1 MKIKQLQLQNYGR
14 FEHLT
19 IDFAPTE
26 DRASN
31 VTVIVG
37 NNGAGKSQI
46 LQALATGFSW
56 FVNGIRNEMN
66 GFEIDKK
73 FIKNGKN
80 DVFVK
85 VIADFNDY
93 NYSSLFDGNKF
104 SQWQVMNVHDGRNS
118 SFNNENYEL
127 KSTISQYR
135 QALTNNSKLS
145 LPLIIFYPVERSIIG
160 NSQADILSSD
170 FDQLD
175 GYFACVDG
183 IGIDFYDFFQWYRQ
197 QEDIENEMLRYA
209 KNDTS
214 KDIEYYENH
223 KLNLKDL
230 QNQYDRLSP
239 SILELSSQSD
249 SEAVQRLKNG
259 LETLKNQI
267 LELETYI
274 KSQAHLFE
282 FASNIQ
288 DLAKANRLRFQK
300 LATIREAIEFF
311 TGFKNPRIRR
321 QGTPTMIVEK
331 DGEELDVNQL
341 SQGEKSLLALVGDIA
356 RRLAILN
363 PSLDDPLQGEG
374 VVMIDE
380 VDLHLHPRWQHNLI
394 DKLVRTFPNVQFI
407 LTTHSPLIVS
417 DRADILVYLL
427 DDGNLRSMDNIYGE
441 DANTLLNDIFYVP
454 PRTPEVE
461 ETFNA
466 IRRAISN
473 KELDNADEQIQ
484 QIAKRLSPSNNELL
498 KLRLMLAHAKLA
510 QNKVS

>member
-1 MKIKQLQLQNYGR
+1 MKIKQLHLQNYGR
-14 FEHLT
+14 FEDLT
-19 IDFAPTE
+19 INFAPTD

-46 LQALATGFSW
+46 LQALATGLSW
-56 FVNGIRNEMN
+56 FISGLQNKVPSGNFINSNEIRNGKDISILN
-66 GFEIDKK
+66 IKGEINKNLQSINNN
-73 FIKNGKN
+73 IKNL
-80 DVFVK
+80 D
-85 VIADFNDY
+85 IY
-93 NYSSLFDGNKF
+93 
-104 SQWQVMNVHDGRNS
+104 
-118 SFNNENYEL
+118 L
-127 KSTISQYR
+127 KSNR
-135 QALTNNSKLS
+135 QRDDEKFASLGGLEIIDFTENVKKDEIS
-145 LPLIIFYPVERSIIG
+145 LPIITFYPVERSILTQNI
-160 NSQADILSSD
+160 ILDSSAKNLRQ
-170 FDQLD
+170 FV
-175 GYFACVDG
+175 GYNLALTD
-183 IGIDFYDFFQWYRQ
+183 GIDFNSFIEWFRLK
-197 QEDIENEMLRYA
+197 EDIENAQIRKEVDKLIESLVREN
-209 KNDTS
+209 ND
-214 KDIEYYENH
+214 N
-223 KLNLKDL
+223 N
-230 QNQYDRLSP
+230 R
-239 SILELSSQSD
+239 SII
-249 SEAVQRLKNG
+249 V
-259 LETLKNQI
+259 
-267 LELETYI
+267 
-274 KSQAHLFE
+274 AHL
-282 FASNIQ
+282 AG
-288 DLAKANRLRFQK
+288 LTAKERVLEKNTDNQLQSVKSAISYFLD
-300 LATIREAIEFF
+300 TIENVWIDRSLQ
-311 TGFKNPRIRR
+311 P
-321 QGTPTMIVEK
+321 PVMMVEK
-331 DGEELDVNQL
+331 DGKDLNINQL
-341 SQGEKSLLALVGDIA
+341 SQGEKSLLALVGDVA

-427 DDGNLRSMDNIYGE
+427 DDGNLRSMDNVYGE

-510 QNKVS
+510 NNTAG

>member
-46 LQALATGFSW
+46 LQALGVLLSW
-56 FVNGIRNEMN
+56 SFPRLTYNFEEEGWWFTEKYIRNGQSDSQIELLIN
-66 GFEIDKK
+66 TKELDKSLKEEFEKISLTLKASKDTSSRNVDYVVEEINFDK
-73 FIKNGKN
+73 F
-80 DVFVK
+80 
-85 VIADFNDY
+85 
-93 NYSSLFDGNKF
+93 
-104 SQWQVMNVHDGRNS
+104 
-118 SFNNENYEL
+118 L
-127 KSTISQYR
+127 KQYR
-135 QALTNNSKLS
+135 NGVAHSKMS
-145 LPLIIFYPVERSIIG
+145 LPLTALYPVERNLNFIKSDFEATSEFDIFSGNDNAINELFVSYKDFFTWFRMNEDLENELKIKQSIKNNI
-160 NSQADILSSD
+160 NSQSNELKNHGKSISFKIDEIVKKISESVDKKTKIDLNRE
-170 FDQLD
+170 QLNLLENLND
-175 GYFACVDG
+175 LL
-183 IGIDFYDFFQWYRQ
+183 RQ
-197 QEDIENEMLRYA
+197 QLKLLESNKSNLNVNIKQIKLDIVR
-209 KNDTS
+209 K
-214 KDIEYYENH
+214 
-223 KLNLKDL
+223 
-230 QNQYDRLSP
+230 
-239 SILELSSQSD
+239 
-249 SEAVQRLKNG
+249 
-259 LETLKNQI
+259 
-267 LELETYI
+267 
-274 KSQAHLFE
+274 
-282 FASNIQ
+282 
-288 DLAKANRLRFQK
+288 
-300 LATIREAIEFF
+300 AIEEF
-311 TGFKNPRIRR
+311 TDFKNPHIRR

-331 DGEELDVNQL
+331 DSEELDVNQL

-380 VDLHLHPRWQHNLI
+380 VDLHLHPKWQHDLT

-427 DDGNLRSMDNIYGE
+427 DDGNLRSIDNIYGE

-473 KELDNADEQIQ
+473 KELNNADEQIQ

>member
-46 LQALATGFSW
+46 LQALATGLSW
-56 FVNGIRNEMN
+56 FVSGLQNKVPSGNFINSNEIRNGKDISILN
-66 GFEIDKK
+66 IKGEINKNLQSINNN
-73 FIKNGKN
+73 IKNL
-80 DVFVK
+80 D
-85 VIADFNDY
+85 IY
-93 NYSSLFDGNKF
+93 
-104 SQWQVMNVHDGRNS
+104 
-118 SFNNENYEL
+118 L
-127 KSTISQYR
+127 KSNR
-135 QALTNNSKLS
+135 QRGDEKFASLGGLEIIDFTENVKKDEIS
-145 LPLIIFYPVERSIIG
+145 LPIITFYPVERSILTQNI
-160 NSQADILSSD
+160 ILDSSAKNLRQ
-170 FDQLD
+170 FV
-175 GYFACVDG
+175 GYNLALTN
-183 IGIDFYDFFQWYRQ
+183 GIDFNSFIEWFRLK
-197 QEDIENEMLRYA
+197 EDIENAQIRKEVDKLIESLVREN
-209 KNDTS
+209 ND
-214 KDIEYYENH
+214 N
-223 KLNLKDL
+223 N
-230 QNQYDRLSP
+230 R
-239 SILELSSQSD
+239 SII
-249 SEAVQRLKNG
+249 V
-259 LETLKNQI
+259 
-267 LELETYI
+267 
-274 KSQAHLFE
+274 AHL
-282 FASNIQ
+282 AG
-288 DLAKANRLRFQK
+288 LTAKERVLEKNTDNQLQSVKSAISYFLD
-300 LATIREAIEFF
+300 TIENVWIDRSLQ
-311 TGFKNPRIRR
+311 P
-321 QGTPTMIVEK
+321 PVMMVEK
-331 DGEELDVNQL
+331 DGKDLNINQL
-341 SQGEKSLLALVGDIA
+341 SQGEKSLLALVGDVA

-380 VDLHLHPRWQHNLI
+380 VDLHLHPKWQHDLI

-427 DDGNLRSMDNIYGE
+427 DDGNLRSIDNIYGE

-473 KELDNADEQIQ
+473 KELNNADEQIQ
-484 QIAKRLSPSNNELL
+484 KIAKRLSPSNNELL

-510 QNKVS
+510 NNTAG

>member
-14 FEHLT
+14 FEDLM

-26 DRASN
+26 ERASN

-46 LQALATGFSW
+46 LQALATGLSW
-56 FVNGIRNEMN
+56 FVNGLINEQDGESISEN
-66 GFEIDKK
+66 L
-73 FIKNGKN
+73 IKNGKN
-80 DVFVK
+80 ESKITIDFDFDEYDYRNQAGLLEITRWEVIKTKDGK
-85 VIADFNDY
+85 VGSFH
-93 NYSSLFDGNKF
+93 NYLKEIKRVIKNFRYEFTK
-104 SQWQVMNVHDGRNS
+104 NS
-118 SFNNENYEL
+118 E
-127 KSTISQYR
+127 I
-135 QALTNNSKLS
+135 S
-145 LPLIIFYPVERSIIG
+145 LPIIVFYSVERSTLTQFISLDS
-160 NSQADILSSD
+160 NLNNT
-170 FDQLD
+170 QLK
-175 GYFACVDG
+175 GYDYAFHN
-183 IGIDFYDFFQWYRQ
+183 GIDFSSFLNWFKNM
-197 QEDIENEMLRYA
+197 EDIENA
-209 KNDTS
+209 
-214 KDIEYYENH
+214 
-223 KLNLKDL
+223 
-230 QNQYDRLSP
+230 
-239 SILELSSQSD
+239 SIGS
-249 SEAVQRLKNG
+249 
-259 LETLKNQI
+259 
-267 LELETYI
+267 
-274 KSQAHLFE
+274 
-282 FASNIQ
+282 
-288 DLAKANRLRFQK
+288 
-300 LATIREAIEFF
+300 TIRENKYEEFGKLSSKIERIQKSMTKLNFDIQSESDINARIKLIDEQSDNFEKLGNLVEELQSIKFQLGIQEIIQKHKNTKLNSVRNAILDF
-311 TGFKNPRIRR
+311 TDFMNIHIER

-380 VDLHLHPRWQHNLI
+380 VDLHLHPKWQHDLI

-427 DDGNLRSMDNIYGE
+427 DDGNIRSMDNIYGE

-473 KELDNADEQIQ
+473 KELESAESQINN
-484 QIAKRLSPSNNELL
+484 IAKKVSSSNTELL
-498 KLRLMLAHAKLA
+498 KVRLMLAQAKLA